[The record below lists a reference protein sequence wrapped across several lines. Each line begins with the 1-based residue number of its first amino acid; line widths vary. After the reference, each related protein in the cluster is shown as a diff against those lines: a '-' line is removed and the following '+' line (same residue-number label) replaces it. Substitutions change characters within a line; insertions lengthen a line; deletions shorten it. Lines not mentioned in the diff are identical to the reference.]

1 MKGKTTET
9 RRRQCIGGRGGSYGS
24 AGAFGGK
31 DEKVEEK
38 NLDSVKKRES
48 RRKVENKN
56 RQ

>member
-9 RRRQCIGGRGGSYGS
+9 RRRQWVGGGGGSYGS

-38 NLDSVKKRES
+38 N
-48 RRKVENKN
+48 
-56 RQ
+56 